1 MTIERD
7 TADVVIIGAGVVGC
21 ALARR
26 LARSDL
32 SVLVCEATGDVG
44 DVTSKANT
52 AILHT
57 GFDTVPG
64 SLESTLVAQGAHALR
79 RYAAAAG
86 IALEET
92 GALLVAW
99 NEEQEAALEGL
110 KEKAERNGYLAA
122 VLLSAEEV
130 RRREPNLGPGSR
142 GGLSIPD
149 EAVIDPWSVSL
160 AFATEAIA
168 AGARFR
174 FHAPVTGVALD
185 GEQHRIELGTSEVVG
200 TSWLINAAGLGAGVI
215 DGFAGHDDFT
225 VTPRRGQLLVY
236 DKLAR
241 PLLSSIILPVP
252 TERTKGV
259 LVSPTVWGNLLVG
272 PTAEDLEDPTDTAT
286 TQEGIASLRAAVA
299 RLLPA
304 LGGEEITA
312 SYAGL
317 RAATEHRDYQIK
329 VDGPSR
335 YVCVGGIRST
345 GLTASLAIAEHV
357 AGLLEHEGLAV
368 EERGDLGGPPLMPPL
383 GERQLRPLFDEGRIR
398 ENPAYGRA
406 VCHCEKVSEGEV
418 VDALGSVI
426 PARDLGALRRRTR
439 AMNGRCQGFYCG
451 GAVQRLLERSVE
463 HPGEE
468 QP

>member
-1 MTIERD
+1 MTIEHEF
-7 TADVVIIGAGVVGC
+7 ADVVIIGAGVVGC

-32 SVLVCEATGDVG
+32 SVLVLEARGDVG
-44 DVTSKANT
+44 DSTSKANT

-64 SLESTLVAQGAHALR
+64 SLESTLVAKGAHELR
-79 RYAAAAG
+79 RYAEAAG

-110 KEKAERNGYLAA
+110 KEKAERNGYRAA
-122 VLLSAEEV
+122 ALLDADEV
-130 RRREPNLGPGSR
+130 RRREPNLGPDAR

-149 EAVIDPWSVSL
+149 EAIIDPWSVTL
-160 AFATEAIA
+160 AFATEAVS

-174 FHAPVTGVALD
+174 FHARVTGISAH
-185 GEQHRIELGTSEVVG
+185 GERHRIELDSSETVG
-200 TSWLINAAGLGAGVI
+200 ATWLINAAGLGAGVL
-215 DGFAGHDDFT
+215 DGLVGHDDFT

-286 TQEGIASLRAAVA
+286 TEEGIASLRAAAA

-304 LGGEEITA
+304 LAKEELTA
-312 SYAGL
+312 AYAGL
-317 RAATEHRDYQIK
+317 RAATEHRDYQITI
-329 VDGPSR
+329 DGPSR

-357 AGLLEHEGLAV
+357 AEQLRHEGLV
-368 EERGDLGGPPLMPPL
+368 VGEREGLAGPPTMPPL
-383 GERQLRPLFDEGRIR
+383 GERQLRPLFDDARIQG
-398 ENPAYGRA
+398 NSAYGRA
-406 VCHCEKVSEGEV
+406 ICHCERVSEGEV
-418 VDALGSVI
+418 IDALSSVI

-439 AMNGRCQGFYCG
+439 VMNGRCQGFYCG
-451 GAVQRLLERSVE
+451 GAVQRLLERSLTPPRE
-463 HPGEE
+463 DPR
-468 QP
+468 